1 MVDFSA
7 ARLNM
12 VDSQVRTNDVTDL
25 RVQDAMRVIPREALL
40 PPGKA
45 FLAYADAEVPYGPGR
60 ALLAPRDVAKL
71 LHALAIAPGQ
81 KALAIAAPY
90 GAAVLEHAGL
100 TVERLDGDD
109 LASPTAGAYDIII
122 CEGAVARTPDA
133 WTAALAPGGRLAVIE
148 RIGPVGKAVVYTQSP
163 TGLARREIFDATPSY
178 LGGFEPE
185 QGFAF

>member
-25 RVQDAMRVIPREALL
+25 HVQDAMRAIPRESLL
-40 PPGKA
+40 PPERA
-45 FLAYADAEVPYGPGR
+45 YLAYADAEVPYAPGR

-71 LHALAIAPGQ
+71 LHGLAIVPGQ

-100 TVERLDGDD
+100 QVERLDGED
-109 LASPTAGAYDIII
+109 LIPAASQAYDAII
-122 CEGAVARTPDA
+122 CEGAVVKAPTA
-133 WTAALAPGGRLAVIE
+133 WTDALAPGGRLAVIE
-148 RIGPVGKAVVYTQSP
+148 RLGPVGKAVIYTQSP

>member
-25 RVQDAMRVIPREALL
+25 RVQDAMRVIPRETLT

-45 FLAYADAEVPYGPGR
+45 YLAYADAEIPYGPGR

-71 LHALAIAPGQ
+71 LQALAIAPGQ

-100 TVERLDGDD
+100 QVERLDGED
-109 LASPTAGAYDIII
+109 LTSPTASTYDVII

-133 WTAALAPGGRLAVIE
+133 WTAALAPGGRLAVVE
-148 RIGPVGKAVVYTQSP
+148 RAGPVGKAVIYTQSP
-163 TGLARREIFDATPSY
+163 TGLARREIFDATPGF
-178 LGGFEPE
+178 LGGFEPA

>member
-25 RVQDAMRVIPREALL
+25 RVQDAMRAIARERLL
-40 PPGKA
+40 APGRA
-45 FLAYADAEVPYGPGR
+45 FLAYADAEVPYAPGR

-90 GAAVLEHAGL
+90 GAAVFEHAGL
-100 TVERLDGDD
+100 DVERLDGED
-109 LASPTAGAYDIII
+109 LGSPKAGAYDVII
-122 CEGAVARTPDA
+122 CEGAVARTPEA
-133 WTAALAPGGRLAVIE
+133 WTSALAPGGRLAVIE
-148 RIGPVGKAVVYTQSP
+148 RTGPVGKAVVYAQSP
-163 TGLARREIFDATPSY
+163 TGLARREIFDATPSF
-178 LGGFEPE
+178 LGGFEPV